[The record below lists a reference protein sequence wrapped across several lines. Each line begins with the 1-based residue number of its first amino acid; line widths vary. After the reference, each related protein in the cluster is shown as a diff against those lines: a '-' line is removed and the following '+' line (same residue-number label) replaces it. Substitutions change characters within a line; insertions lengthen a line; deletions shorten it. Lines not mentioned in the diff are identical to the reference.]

1 MKISLITFVIIP
13 VHCFLLLMLDLL
25 HWIENIQMFHLTSH
39 SGLQIH
45 QNVLY
50 KQGIV
55 PKLKRVEK
63 GLKGN
68 GTCLAQLA
76 RFLGRI
82 KHKGGTMNKKI
93 GPYRPVHIIFV
104 QVHIFMVPWV
114 GTQMGGRKFSP
125 VQISSHQFRKAWSSK
140 RDCWKFQKTSTKSCQ
155 APSSFSTQLKES
167 NTLIYASVGQQ
178 TEEKDGSEEI
188 VWNGS
193 CTAALIDVHLCM
205 SFFSKDVLV
214 MWKLEWSRWA
224 LHIDLCTD
232 WVRTLEGMAEFEK
245 CRGIQ
250 VRYGNSREFGCEYT
264 VHLWAPQRPSM
275 LTITGGG
282 GGKVGMIS
290 TSAPSITNL
299 GHQSLAEAQNLCGG
313 EDIFD
318 VNMQETRQ
326 QEGYEVNS

>member
-104 QVHIFMVPWV
+104 QVHIFMVP
-114 GTQMGGRKFSP
+114 
-125 VQISSHQFRKAWSSK
+125 
-140 RDCWKFQKTSTKSCQ
+140 
-155 APSSFSTQLKES
+155 
-167 NTLIYASVGQQ
+167 
-178 TEEKDGSEEI
+178 
-188 VWNGS
+188 
-193 CTAALIDVHLCM
+193 
-205 SFFSKDVLV
+205 
-214 MWKLEWSRWA
+214 
-224 LHIDLCTD
+224 
-232 WVRTLEGMAEFEK
+232 
-245 CRGIQ
+245 
-250 VRYGNSREFGCEYT
+250 
-264 VHLWAPQRPSM
+264 
-275 LTITGGG
+275 
-282 GGKVGMIS
+282 
-290 TSAPSITNL
+290 
-299 GHQSLAEAQNLCGG
+299 
-313 EDIFD
+313 
-318 VNMQETRQ
+318 
-326 QEGYEVNS
+326 